1 MRVMTH
7 TLNRTDPAGALT
19 FDEFIE
25 SLHEPDDALLISPK
39 RYVEELRLDVQTLAD
54 QAKVHRNTV
63 ARSPET
69 QALQR
74 FLRDA
79 LRVMKSAADLSGD
92 MKKALFWFRNHPL
105 QPFQYKTAEQMVAEG
120 KAEAVV
126 RYIALLEAG
135 PAG

>member
-1 MRVMTH
+1 MSNH
-7 TLNRTDPAGALT
+7 TLDRAAAEPLT
-19 FDEFIE
+19 FDAFMEK
-25 SLHEPDDALLISPK
+25 LHEPDDALSISPK

-69 QALQR
+69 EALQR
-74 FLRDA
+74 YLRDA
-79 LRVMKSAADLSGD
+79 LRVMKAAADLSGD

-105 QPFQYKTAEQMVAEG
+105 QPFQYKTAEQLVADG
-120 KAEAVV
+120 KADAVV
-126 RYIALLEAG
+126 RYISMLEAG